1 MSSLLSKD
9 KINYE
14 LNNVKFDFYT
24 PEEIKRISMKQLTIT
39 KVYNDLGTPNPG
51 SFADPCMGIGAFD
64 KNSTCEICHQNNEN
78 CTGHFAHI
86 ELSIPVYNPFL
97 LNIILKLLNAKC
109 FNCHKLKLSLKDT
122 AYLFMKLFLIKF
134 ELFNEAEEI
143 HSIMYES
150 FKEDTSSLN
159 KKIYKFIKNNIILK
173 EDYFDSISL
182 DSDEEKD
189 INTSTKSDEN
199 EENINIDEEKEKES
213 KKSKKNKKNKKKN
226 NKKENKPAQ
235 IEEIIKKEV
244 LEKKKKQIKELFEK
258 IKKRHNEIIEKKPY
272 YIYEPTLTSNTLIKD
287 FEKEFWTMTKL
298 NKCANCGAISAK
310 FKKFNNPRF
319 FRVMPSKKEK
329 QKMAQIGIDVEKG
342 ALEHGASKREKEKLK
357 KDKKNKKKE
366 ENNPINEFKEKKS
379 KKKEKNDDMDIDEEK
394 ENDDEEESENEEME
408 EDEEE
413 EKIQKGIEKEVNTK
427 RQNFLLSMEVLSHIE
442 KLFNNDCGLISLLY
456 GNIIYDP
463 TNKYQISIIS
473 SGINMFFIKD
483 LIIPPNRFRPENA
496 VGGDDNYYHY
506 QTNAYRKILSLDNDI
521 KELSKKV
528 NEGKE
533 QTLKEDDKIINN
545 DEKSNKKNENKNT
558 KNTPKTFIEDL
569 VSKCVQLQATVN
581 TLFDSSKALSKKEQE
596 SKGIRQILEK
606 KEGILRMKMM
616 GKRVNHSGRTVI
628 SPDPLIDTGEIGIP
642 LYIAS
647 KLFFPEKVTE
657 FNLDY
662 MKKIIKNG
670 PFKFPGANQVIA
682 NDGRKISLMNPNPQ
696 IREKISEN
704 LKVGQTVLRHMQ
716 NGDILLVNRQ
726 PTLHKPSIMAHKA
739 KILPGEKTFR
749 LHYSNCSSYNADF
762 DGDEM
767 NVHFLQDQISRGEG
781 YNISNTSNQ
790 YIVPTDGKP
799 IRGLLQDSIDSNVYL
814 TKKDTFFTRE
824 EYYELLYCCLERQLN
839 NHIIRK
845 IVTVPPAIFKPKI
858 LYTGKQ
864 LITSVLLSLKT
875 AEELYDKK
883 LENLSLNYEH
893 NTKISKDLWGKG
905 HEKEG
910 KVIVRNN
917 ELLTGVLDK
926 NEIGNS
932 DYGLFHSFYEIYG
945 GNLTGELIT
954 IIGKLGVFFFQRF
967 HAFTCSVS
975 DILLDEETNL
985 RRRRDIENILMK
997 GMTSLGKLLGFE
1009 DFNLK
1014 FDNYSKRCVINNNK
1028 EEENK
1033 LIEEMKL
1040 TPDERKEI
1048 KTIVKL
1054 QDMKIDKTLFKHYSQ
1069 KHLNKVEENDAY
1081 NNSYSLIEE
1090 LRKKYESVILKE
1102 SALDINVDTVV
1113 KNSLNDETSKVPKN
1127 WLEKGLI
1134 YPFPNNRFAMM
1145 VKSGSKGSVVNHTL
1159 VTCMLGQQELEGR
1172 RAPRLP
1178 NGKTLPSFESF
1189 DPNPRSSGY
1198 ITDRFSTGI
1207 RPQEFFFH
1215 AMAGREGL
1223 IDTAVKTSRS
1233 GYLQRCLIKHLEQLM
1248 VNYDYTVRDND
1259 GNIVQFYYG
1268 EDSIDTINNR
1278 FLMNFKFIGDNFDS
1292 YMLKYK
1298 PERIEGK
1305 IDTKTVREARLNKEI
1320 GFDET
1325 MLNKYEPWK
1334 YLGAVSEKVYE
1345 QLHDYLINNPD
1356 HKFKN
1361 SEKFKSKD
1369 EKNIDN
1375 IIEKKISRS
1384 KFKNIIF
1391 LKYLSSLIQPGES
1404 VGVLAA
1410 EAIGEPSTQMTLNTF
1425 HLAGHGGANVT
1436 LGIPRLREILMTSE
1450 KNIKTPVMTIPLIS
1464 KKKVDAQ
1471 NLARKF
1477 ENYKLIDVL
1486 KEIKM
1491 KQRIVFG
1498 LPKIEKNSINDK
1510 FRNYEVKMTME
1521 HHKNIE
1527 EYFELNK
1534 KDIIIILKE
1543 QFIPL
1548 LAKQISRYMRIGMLK
1563 NEITAK
1569 KVTGNEDGIGGGGDS
1584 DEETNTQK
1592 YETGNK
1598 KRKEDDDDDEQE
1610 SENEEKEEE
1619 SEQEKTYDDV
1629 YQKTDDEEETIK
1641 NDNDNDN
1648 DNENNENE
1656 DKEEDEE
1663 DNNTNTE
1670 EITTTNEN
1678 TGSDNDINDNNNENN
1693 KKKANKNKDFQKDIL
1708 ERKTYIYNN
1717 ITIDN
1722 MKFSSPKDDTSSS
1735 TFSFDLYIPYTQKNI
1750 LLKNILNLV
1759 LKKIN
1764 FKSVKHIK
1772 KCHLLDKEGK
1782 NGEKEYYIQLEGF
1795 NFDEVAKYS
1804 DLIDINH
1811 ISTNDIGGVLSIYG
1825 IEACRSAIVKEIV
1838 NVFDVYSIKVNKRH
1852 LGLIADYITFQG
1864 KYRSFSRVGI
1874 SYCSSP
1880 LLKMTYETT
1889 LQFLMEACETKSID
1903 KGNTPSSRIM
1913 LGQPPKCGTGSFDI
1927 FQK

>member
-1 MSSLLSKD
+1 MSSLFPKD
-9 KINYE
+9 KIKYE

-24 PEEIKRISMKQLTIT
+24 PEEIKRISMKKLTVT
-39 KVYNDLGTPNPG
+39 KVHNDLGIPNPG
-51 SFADPCMGIGAFD
+51 SFADPCMGVGAFD

-78 CTGHFAHI
+78 CTGHFGHI
-86 ELSIPVYNPFL
+86 ELCIPVYNPFL
-97 LNIILKLLNAKC
+97 LNQILKLLNAKC

-122 AYLFMKLFLIKF
+122 AYLYMKLFLIKF
-134 ELFNEAEEI
+134 GLYNEAEEI
-143 HSIMYES
+143 HYIMYES

-159 KKIYKFIKNNIILK
+159 KTIIKFIKNNIILK
-173 EDYFDSISL
+173 EDYFDSIPI
-182 DSDEEKD
+182 DSEEEE
-189 INTSTKSDEN
+189 NENYPSTKRDE
-199 EENINIDEEKEKES
+199 EEKEEEEEEV
-213 KKSKKNKKNKKKN
+213 NKKTKKKKKKD
-226 NKKENKPAQ
+226 KKENNNETEEKMKKQ
-235 IEEIIKKEV
+235 VLERKKNQVKDLLKKLEKRHKEII
-244 LEKKKKQIKELFEK
+244 
-258 IKKRHNEIIEKKPY
+258 NKKPY
-272 YIYEPTLTSNTLIKD
+272 YIYEPTLTGNTLIKD

-310 FKKFNNPRF
+310 FKKFNNLRF
-319 FRVMPSKKEK
+319 FRIMPSKDVKK
-329 QKMAQIGIDVEKG
+329 KMAKIGIDVEKG
-342 ALEHGASKREKEKLK
+342 ALEHGVHKREKEKSK
-357 KDKKNKKKE
+357 KEKKKKKKE
-366 ENNPINEFKEKKS
+366 ENDPVNEFKDKNNKK
-379 KKKEKNDDMDIDEEK
+379 KKKEEDMEIEEEIEKDEEQN
-394 ENDDEEESENEEME
+394 EN

-413 EKIQKGIEKEVNTK
+413 NDDDSDNIEEEENNKKGIEKEVNTK
-427 RQNFLLSMEVLSHIE
+427 RQVFLPSLEVQSHIE
-442 KLFNNDCGLISLLY
+442 KLFKNDCGLVSLFF
-456 GNIIYDP
+456 GNMIYDP
-463 TNKYQISIIS
+463 TAKYQIRVIS
-473 SGINMFFIKD
+473 SGINMFFLKD
-483 LIIPPNRFRPENA
+483 LIVPPNRFRPENSSF
-496 VGGDDNYYHY
+496 GGDDNYYHY

-521 KELSKKV
+521 KELSKKT

-533 QTLKEDDKIINN
+533 HTLKEGDEIINN
-545 DEKSNKKNENKNT
+545 DEDKKTENKKNNAKKN
-558 KNTPKTFIEDL
+558 FIEDL
-569 VSKCVQLQATVN
+569 IFKCVQLQAAVN
-581 TLFDSSKALSKKEQE
+581 TLFDSSKGLSKKEQE

-647 KLFFPEKVTE
+647 KLFFPEKVTDY
-657 FNLDY
+657 NLEY
-662 MKKIIKNG
+662 MKNLIKNG

-682 NDGRKISLMNPNPQ
+682 SDGRKISLMNPK
-696 IREKISEN
+696 IREKICEN
-704 LKVGQTVLRHMQ
+704 LKVGETVLRHMK

-739 KILPGEKTFR
+739 KILPKEKTFR

-790 YIVPTDGKP
+790 YIVPTNGKP

-845 IVTVPPAIFKPKI
+845 IVTVPPAILKPRV

-864 LITSVLLSLKT
+864 LISSVLLSLKT
-875 AEELYDKK
+875 AEELYNKK
-883 LENLSLNYEH
+883 LENLTLNYEH
-893 NTKISKDLWGKG
+893 NTKISSSAWGPK

-910 KVIVRNN
+910 TVIVRNN

-975 DILLDEETNL
+975 DILLDEQTNL
-985 RRRRDIENILMK
+985 MRRRDIENILMK

-1014 FDNYSKRCVINNNK
+1014 FDNYSKRCVINTNK
-1028 EEENK
+1028 EEENQI
-1033 LIEEMKL
+1033 IENMKL
-1040 TPDERKEI
+1040 TPEERKEI
-1048 KTIVKL
+1048 KSIVKL
-1054 QDMKIDKTLFKHYSQ
+1054 QDMKLDKTLFSHYSQ
-1069 KHLNKVEENDAY
+1069 KNLNKVEENDIY
-1081 NNSYSLIEE
+1081 NNSYKLIEE

-1102 SALDINVDTVV
+1102 SDLDKNVDTVV
-1113 KNSLNDETSKVPKN
+1113 KNTLNDETSKVPKN

-1178 NGKTLPSFESF
+1178 NGKTLPSFEPF

-1198 ITDRFSTGI
+1198 VTDRFSTGI

-1278 FLMNFKFIGDNFDS
+1278 FLTNFKFIGDNFDS

-1298 PERIEGK
+1298 PERIEDR
-1305 IDTKTVREARLNKEI
+1305 IDTKKIREARLNKEI
-1320 GFDET
+1320 GEGET
-1325 MLNKYEPWK
+1325 MINKYEPWK
-1334 YLGAVSEKVYE
+1334 YLGSVSEKVYE
-1345 QLHDYLINNPD
+1345 KMHDYLINDPD
-1356 HKFKN
+1356 HKFKIT
-1361 SEKFKSKD
+1361 EKFKTGD
-1369 EKNIDN
+1369 KNS
-1375 IIEKKISRS
+1375 IENVIGKKISRS

-1450 KNIKTPVMTIPLIS
+1450 KNIKTPVMTIPILS
-1464 KKKVDAQ
+1464 KKKEDAQ
-1471 NLARKF
+1471 KLARKF

-1486 KEIKM
+1486 KEIKT
-1491 KQRIVFG
+1491 KQGIVFS
-1498 LPKIEKNSINDK
+1498 LQKNEKSTLNNEK
-1510 FRNYEVKMTME
+1510 YRNYEIKMIME

-1527 EYFELNK
+1527 EYFGLNK
-1534 KDIIIILKE
+1534 QDIIIILKE

-1548 LAKQISRYMRIGMLK
+1548 LAKQISRYMKIGMLK

-1569 KVTGNEDGIGGGGDS
+1569 KVAENGDSIGGGEDS

-1598 KRKEDDDDDEQE
+1598 KRKGDDDEQE

-1619 SEQEKTYDDV
+1619 ESEQEKTYDDI
-1629 YQKTDDEEETIK
+1629 YQKTDDEDETI
-1641 NDNDNDN
+1641 NN
-1648 DNENNENE
+1648 DNEDNDDNGE
-1656 DKEEDEE
+1656 DDEE
-1663 DNNTNTE
+1663 INLNTEELNNTNDN
-1670 EITTTNEN
+1670 I
-1678 TGSDNDINDNNNENN
+1678 GSDNESIENGDI
-1693 KKKANKNKDFQKDIL
+1693 KKKSKNKIKNVLKDIL

-1717 ITIDN
+1717 ITVDN
-1722 MKFSSPKDDTSSS
+1722 MKFSSSTEDNSS
-1735 TFSFDLYIPYTQKNI
+1735 TFYFDLFIPYAQKNI
-1750 LLKNILNLV
+1750 LLKNILNLI

-1764 FKSVKHIK
+1764 FKSVKYIK
-1772 KCHLLDKEGK
+1772 KCHLLDKDTKSG
-1782 NGEKEYYIQLEGF
+1782 KEYSIQLEGF
-1795 NFDEVAKYS
+1795 NFDEIAKYS
-1804 DLIDINH
+1804 DLVDINH

-1825 IEACRSAIVKEIV
+1825 IEACRSAIVQEIV
-1838 NVFDVYSIKVNKRH
+1838 NVFDVYSIKVDKRH

-1874 SYCSSP
+1874 SYSSSP
-1880 LLKMTYETT
+1880 MLKMTYETT

-1913 LGQPPKCGTGSFDI
+1913 LGQPPKCGTGSFDL

>member
-1 MSSLLSKD
+1 MSSLFPKD
-9 KINYE
+9 KIKYE

-24 PEEIKRISMKQLTIT
+24 PEEIKRISMKKLTVT
-39 KVYNDLGTPNPG
+39 KVHNDLGIPNPG
-51 SFADPCMGIGAFD
+51 SFADPCMGVGAFD

-78 CTGHFAHI
+78 CTGHFGHI
-86 ELSIPVYNPFL
+86 ELCIPVYNPFL
-97 LNIILKLLNAKC
+97 LNQILKLLNAKC

-122 AYLFMKLFLIKF
+122 AYLYMKLFLIKF
-134 ELFNEAEEI
+134 GLYNEAEEI
-143 HSIMYES
+143 HYIMYES

-159 KKIYKFIKNNIILK
+159 KTIIKFIKNNIILK
-173 EDYFDSISL
+173 EDYFDSIPI
-182 DSDEEKD
+182 DSEEEE
-189 INTSTKSDEN
+189 NENYPSTKSDE
-199 EENINIDEEKEKES
+199 EEKEEEEEEV
-213 KKSKKNKKNKKKN
+213 NKKNKKKKKKV
-226 NKKENKPAQ
+226 KKENNSETEEKMKKQ
-235 IEEIIKKEV
+235 VLERKKNQVKDLLKKLEKRHKEII
-244 LEKKKKQIKELFEK
+244 
-258 IKKRHNEIIEKKPY
+258 NKKPY
-272 YIYEPTLTSNTLIKD
+272 YIYEPTLTGNTLIKD

-310 FKKFNNPRF
+310 FKKFNNLRF
-319 FRVMPSKKEK
+319 FRIMPSKDVKK
-329 QKMAQIGIDVEKG
+329 KMAKIGIDVEKG
-342 ALEHGASKREKEKLK
+342 ALEHGVHKREKEKSK
-357 KDKKNKKKE
+357 KEKKKKKKE
-366 ENNPINEFKEKKS
+366 ENDPVNEFKDKNNKK
-379 KKKEKNDDMDIDEEK
+379 KKKEEDMEIEEEIEKDEEQN
-394 ENDDEEESENEEME
+394 EN

-413 EKIQKGIEKEVNTK
+413 NDDDSDNIEEEENNKKGIEKEVNTK
-427 RQNFLLSMEVLSHIE
+427 RQVFLPSLEVQSHIE
-442 KLFNNDCGLISLLY
+442 KLFKNDCGLVSLFF
-456 GNIIYDP
+456 GNMIYDP
-463 TNKYQISIIS
+463 TAKYQIRVIS
-473 SGINMFFIKD
+473 SGINMFFLKD
-483 LIIPPNRFRPENA
+483 LIVPPNRFRPENSSF
-496 VGGDDNYYHY
+496 GGDDNYYHY

-521 KELSKKV
+521 KELSKKT

-533 QTLKEDDKIINN
+533 HTLKEGDEIINN
-545 DEKSNKKNENKNT
+545 DEDKKTENKKNNAKKN
-558 KNTPKTFIEDL
+558 FIEDL
-569 VSKCVQLQATVN
+569 IFKCVQLQAAVN
-581 TLFDSSKALSKKEQE
+581 TLFDSSKGLSKKEQE

-647 KLFFPEKVTE
+647 KLFFPEKVTDY
-657 FNLDY
+657 NLEY
-662 MKKIIKNG
+662 MKNLIKNG

-682 NDGRKISLMNPNPQ
+682 SDGRKISLMNPK
-696 IREKISEN
+696 IREKICEN
-704 LKVGQTVLRHMQ
+704 LKVGETVLRHMK

-739 KILPGEKTFR
+739 KILPKEKTFR

-790 YIVPTDGKP
+790 YIVPTNGKP

-845 IVTVPPAIFKPKI
+845 IVTVPPAILKPRV

-864 LITSVLLSLKT
+864 LISSVLLSLKT
-875 AEELYDKK
+875 AEELYNKK
-883 LENLSLNYEH
+883 LENLTLNYEH
-893 NTKISKDLWGKG
+893 NTKISSSAWGPK

-910 KVIVRNN
+910 TVIVRNN

-975 DILLDEETNL
+975 DILLDEQTNL
-985 RRRRDIENILMK
+985 MRRRDIENILMK

-1014 FDNYSKRCVINNNK
+1014 FDNYSKRCVINTNK
-1028 EEENK
+1028 EEENQI
-1033 LIEEMKL
+1033 IENMKL
-1040 TPDERKEI
+1040 TPEERKEI
-1048 KTIVKL
+1048 KSIVKL
-1054 QDMKIDKTLFKHYSQ
+1054 QDMKLDKTLFSHYSQ
-1069 KHLNKVEENDAY
+1069 KNLNKVEENDIY
-1081 NNSYSLIEE
+1081 NNSYKLIEE

-1102 SALDINVDTVV
+1102 SDLDKNVDTVV
-1113 KNSLNDETSKVPKN
+1113 KNTLNDETSKVPKN

-1178 NGKTLPSFESF
+1178 NGKTLPSFEPF

-1198 ITDRFSTGI
+1198 VTDRFSTGI

-1278 FLMNFKFIGDNFDS
+1278 FLTNFKFIGDNFDS

-1298 PERIEGK
+1298 PERIEDR
-1305 IDTKTVREARLNKEI
+1305 IDTKKIREARLNKEI
-1320 GFDET
+1320 GEGET
-1325 MLNKYEPWK
+1325 MINKYEPWK
-1334 YLGAVSEKVYE
+1334 YLGSVSEKVYE
-1345 QLHDYLINNPD
+1345 KMHDYLINDPD
-1356 HKFKN
+1356 HKFKIT
-1361 SEKFKSKD
+1361 EKFKTGD
-1369 EKNIDN
+1369 KNS
-1375 IIEKKISRS
+1375 IENVIGKKISRS

-1450 KNIKTPVMTIPLIS
+1450 KNIKTPVMTISILS
-1464 KKKVDAQ
+1464 KKKEDAQ
-1471 NLARKF
+1471 KLARKF

-1486 KEIKM
+1486 KEIKT
-1491 KQRIVFG
+1491 KQGIVFS
-1498 LPKIEKNSINDK
+1498 LQKNEKSTLNNEK
-1510 FRNYEVKMTME
+1510 YRNYEIKMIME

-1527 EYFELNK
+1527 EYFGLNK
-1534 KDIIIILKE
+1534 QDIIIILKE

-1548 LAKQISRYMRIGMLK
+1548 LAKQISRYMKIGMLK

-1569 KVTGNEDGIGGGGDS
+1569 KVAENGDSIGGGEDS

-1598 KRKEDDDDDEQE
+1598 KRKGDDDEQE

-1619 SEQEKTYDDV
+1619 ESEQEKTYDDI
-1629 YQKTDDEEETIK
+1629 YQKTDDEDETI
-1641 NDNDNDN
+1641 NN
-1648 DNENNENE
+1648 DNEDNDDNGE
-1656 DKEEDEE
+1656 DDEE
-1663 DNNTNTE
+1663 INLNTEELNNTNDN
-1670 EITTTNEN
+1670 I
-1678 TGSDNDINDNNNENN
+1678 GSDNESIENGDI
-1693 KKKANKNKDFQKDIL
+1693 KKKSKNKIKNVLKDIL

-1717 ITIDN
+1717 ITVDN
-1722 MKFSSPKDDTSSS
+1722 MKFSSSTEDNSS
-1735 TFSFDLYIPYTQKNI
+1735 TFYFDLFIPYAQKNI
-1750 LLKNILNLV
+1750 LLKNILNLI

-1764 FKSVKHIK
+1764 FKSVKYIK
-1772 KCHLLDKEGK
+1772 KCHLLDKDTKSG
-1782 NGEKEYYIQLEGF
+1782 KEYSIQLEGF
-1795 NFDEVAKYS
+1795 NFDEIAKYS
-1804 DLIDINH
+1804 DLVDINH

-1825 IEACRSAIVKEIV
+1825 IEACRSAIVQEIV
-1838 NVFDVYSIKVNKRH
+1838 NVFDVYSIKVDKRH

-1874 SYCSSP
+1874 SYSSSP
-1880 LLKMTYETT
+1880 MLKMTYETT

>member
-1 MSSLLSKD
+1 MSSLFPKD
-9 KINYE
+9 KIKYE

-24 PEEIKRISMKQLTIT
+24 PEEIKRISMKKLTVT
-39 KVYNDLGTPNPG
+39 KVHNDLGIPNPG
-51 SFADPCMGIGAFD
+51 SFADPCMGVGAFD

-78 CTGHFAHI
+78 CTGHFGHI
-86 ELSIPVYNPFL
+86 ELCIPVYNPFL
-97 LNIILKLLNAKC
+97 LNQILKLLNAKC

-122 AYLFMKLFLIKF
+122 AYLYMKLFLIKF
-134 ELFNEAEEI
+134 GLYNEAEEI
-143 HSIMYES
+143 HYIMYES

-159 KKIYKFIKNNIILK
+159 KTIIKFIKNNIILK
-173 EDYFDSISL
+173 EDYFDSIPI
-182 DSDEEKD
+182 DSEEEE
-189 INTSTKSDEN
+189 NENYPSTKSDE
-199 EENINIDEEKEKES
+199 EEKEEEEKKE
-213 KKSKKNKKNKKKN
+213 KKKNKKKKKKV
-226 NKKENKPAQ
+226 KKENNSETEEKMKKQ
-235 IEEIIKKEV
+235 VLERKKNQVKDLLKKLEKRHKEII
-244 LEKKKKQIKELFEK
+244 
-258 IKKRHNEIIEKKPY
+258 NKKPY
-272 YIYEPTLTSNTLIKD
+272 YIYEPTLTGNTLIKD

-310 FKKFNNPRF
+310 FKKFNNLRF
-319 FRVMPSKKEK
+319 FRIMPSKDVKK
-329 QKMAQIGIDVEKG
+329 KMAKIGIDVEKG
-342 ALEHGASKREKEKLK
+342 ALEHGVHKREKEKSK
-357 KDKKNKKKE
+357 KEKKKKKKE
-366 ENNPINEFKEKKS
+366 ENDPVNEFKDKNN
-379 KKKEKNDDMDIDEEK
+379 KKKKKDEDMEIEEEIEKDEEQN
-394 ENDDEEESENEEME
+394 EN

-413 EKIQKGIEKEVNTK
+413 NDDDSDNIEEEENNKKGIEKEVNTK
-427 RQNFLLSMEVLSHIE
+427 RQVFLPSLEVQSHIE
-442 KLFNNDCGLISLLY
+442 KLFKNDCGLVSLFF
-456 GNIIYDP
+456 GNMIYDP
-463 TNKYQISIIS
+463 TAKYQIRVIS
-473 SGINMFFIKD
+473 SGINMFFLKD
-483 LIIPPNRFRPENA
+483 LIVPPNRFRPENSSF
-496 VGGDDNYYHY
+496 GGDDNYYHY

-521 KELSKKV
+521 KELSKKT

-533 QTLKEDDKIINN
+533 HTLKEGDEIINN
-545 DEKSNKKNENKNT
+545 DEDKKTENKKNNAKKN
-558 KNTPKTFIEDL
+558 FIEDL
-569 VSKCVQLQATVN
+569 IFKCVQLQAAVN
-581 TLFDSSKALSKKEQE
+581 TLFDSSKGLSKKEQE

-647 KLFFPEKVTE
+647 KLFFPEKVTDY
-657 FNLDY
+657 NLEY
-662 MKKIIKNG
+662 MKNLIKNG

-682 NDGRKISLMNPNPQ
+682 SDGRKISLMNPK
-696 IREKISEN
+696 IREKICEN
-704 LKVGQTVLRHMQ
+704 LKVGETVLRHMK

-739 KILPGEKTFR
+739 KILPKEKTFR

-790 YIVPTDGKP
+790 YIVPTNGKP

-845 IVTVPPAIFKPKI
+845 IVTVPPAILKPRV

-864 LITSVLLSLKT
+864 LISSVLLSLKT
-875 AEELYDKK
+875 AEELYNKK
-883 LENLSLNYEH
+883 LENLTLNYEH
-893 NTKISKDLWGKG
+893 NTKISSSAWGPK

-910 KVIVRNN
+910 TVIVRNN

-975 DILLDEETNL
+975 DILLDEQTNL
-985 RRRRDIENILMK
+985 MRRRDIENILMK

-1014 FDNYSKRCVINNNK
+1014 FDNYSKRCVINTNK
-1028 EEENK
+1028 EEENQI
-1033 LIEEMKL
+1033 IENMKL
-1040 TPDERKEI
+1040 TPEERKEI
-1048 KTIVKL
+1048 KSIVKL
-1054 QDMKIDKTLFKHYSQ
+1054 QDMKLDKTLFSHYSQ
-1069 KHLNKVEENDAY
+1069 KNLNKVEENDIY
-1081 NNSYSLIEE
+1081 NNSYKLIEE

-1102 SALDINVDTVV
+1102 SDLDKNVDTVV
-1113 KNSLNDETSKVPKN
+1113 KNTLNDETSKVPKN

-1178 NGKTLPSFESF
+1178 NGKTLPSFEPF

-1198 ITDRFSTGI
+1198 VTDRFSTGI

-1278 FLMNFKFIGDNFDS
+1278 FLTNFKFIGDNFDS

-1298 PERIEGK
+1298 PERIEDR
-1305 IDTKTVREARLNKEI
+1305 IDTKKIREARLNKEI
-1320 GFDET
+1320 GEGET
-1325 MLNKYEPWK
+1325 MINKYEPWK
-1334 YLGAVSEKVYE
+1334 YLGSVSEKVYE
-1345 QLHDYLINNPD
+1345 KMHDYLINDPD
-1356 HKFKN
+1356 HKFKIT
-1361 SEKFKSKD
+1361 EKFKTGD
-1369 EKNIDN
+1369 KNS
-1375 IIEKKISRS
+1375 IENVIGKKISRS

-1450 KNIKTPVMTIPLIS
+1450 KNIKTPVMTIPILS
-1464 KKKVDAQ
+1464 KKKEDAQ
-1471 NLARKF
+1471 KLARKF

-1486 KEIKM
+1486 KEIKT
-1491 KQRIVFG
+1491 KQGIVFS
-1498 LPKIEKNSINDK
+1498 LQKNEKSTLNNEK
-1510 FRNYEVKMTME
+1510 YRNYEIKMIME

-1527 EYFELNK
+1527 EYFGLNK
-1534 KDIIIILKE
+1534 QDIIIILKE

-1548 LAKQISRYMRIGMLK
+1548 LAKQISRYMKIGMLK

-1569 KVTGNEDGIGGGGDS
+1569 KVAENGDSIGGGEDS

-1598 KRKEDDDDDEQE
+1598 KRKGDDDEQE

-1619 SEQEKTYDDV
+1619 ESEQEKTYDDI
-1629 YQKTDDEEETIK
+1629 YQKTDDEDETI
-1641 NDNDNDN
+1641 NN
-1648 DNENNENE
+1648 DNEDNDDNGE
-1656 DKEEDEE
+1656 DDEE
-1663 DNNTNTE
+1663 INLNTEELNNTNDN
-1670 EITTTNEN
+1670 I
-1678 TGSDNDINDNNNENN
+1678 GSDNESIENGDI
-1693 KKKANKNKDFQKDIL
+1693 KKKSKNKIKNVLKDIL

-1717 ITIDN
+1717 ITVDN
-1722 MKFSSPKDDTSSS
+1722 MKFSSSTEDNSS
-1735 TFSFDLYIPYTQKNI
+1735 TFYFDLFIPYAQKNI
-1750 LLKNILNLV
+1750 LLKNILNLI

-1764 FKSVKHIK
+1764 FKSVKYIK
-1772 KCHLLDKEGK
+1772 KCHLLDKDTKSG
-1782 NGEKEYYIQLEGF
+1782 KEYSIQLEGF
-1795 NFDEVAKYS
+1795 NFDEIAKYS
-1804 DLIDINH
+1804 DLVDINH

-1825 IEACRSAIVKEIV
+1825 IEACRSAIVQEIV
-1838 NVFDVYSIKVNKRH
+1838 NVFDVYSIKVDKRH

-1874 SYCSSP
+1874 SYSSSP
-1880 LLKMTYETT
+1880 MLKMTYETT

>member
-1 MSSLLSKD
+1 MSSLFPKD
-9 KINYE
+9 KIKYE

-24 PEEIKRISMKQLTIT
+24 PEEIKRISMKKLTVT
-39 KVYNDLGTPNPG
+39 KVHNDLGIPNPG
-51 SFADPCMGIGAFD
+51 SFADPCMGVGAFD

-78 CTGHFAHI
+78 CTGHFGHI
-86 ELSIPVYNPFL
+86 ELCIPVYNPFL
-97 LNIILKLLNAKC
+97 LNQILKLLNAKC

-122 AYLFMKLFLIKF
+122 AYLYMKLFLIKF
-134 ELFNEAEEI
+134 GLYNEAEEI
-143 HSIMYES
+143 HYIMYES

-159 KKIYKFIKNNIILK
+159 KTIIKFIKNNIILK
-173 EDYFDSISL
+173 EDYFDSIPI
-182 DSDEEKD
+182 DSEEEE
-189 INTSTKSDEN
+189 NENYPSTKSDE
-199 EENINIDEEKEKES
+199 EEKEEEEEEV
-213 KKSKKNKKNKKKN
+213 NKKNKKKKKKV
-226 NKKENKPAQ
+226 KKENNSETEEKMKKQ
-235 IEEIIKKEV
+235 VLERKKNQVKDLLKKLEKRHKEII
-244 LEKKKKQIKELFEK
+244 
-258 IKKRHNEIIEKKPY
+258 NKKPY
-272 YIYEPTLTSNTLIKD
+272 YIYEPTLTGNTLIKD

-310 FKKFNNPRF
+310 FKKFNNLRF
-319 FRVMPSKKEK
+319 FRIMPSKDVKK
-329 QKMAQIGIDVEKG
+329 KMAKIGIDVEKG
-342 ALEHGASKREKEKLK
+342 ALEHGVHKREKEKSK
-357 KDKKNKKKE
+357 KEKKKKKKE
-366 ENNPINEFKEKKS
+366 ENDPVNEFKDKNN
-379 KKKEKNDDMDIDEEK
+379 KKKKKDEDMEIEEEIEKDEEQN
-394 ENDDEEESENEEME
+394 EN

-413 EKIQKGIEKEVNTK
+413 NDDDSDNIEEEENNKKGIEKEVNTK
-427 RQNFLLSMEVLSHIE
+427 RQVFLPSLEVQSHIE
-442 KLFNNDCGLISLLY
+442 KLFKNDCGLVSLFF
-456 GNIIYDP
+456 GNMIYDP
-463 TNKYQISIIS
+463 TAKYQIRVIS
-473 SGINMFFIKD
+473 SGINMFFLKD
-483 LIIPPNRFRPENA
+483 LIVPPNRFRPENSSF
-496 VGGDDNYYHY
+496 GGDDNYYHY

-521 KELSKKV
+521 KELSKKT

-533 QTLKEDDKIINN
+533 HTLKEGDEIINN
-545 DEKSNKKNENKNT
+545 DEDKKTENKKNNAKKN
-558 KNTPKTFIEDL
+558 FIEDL
-569 VSKCVQLQATVN
+569 IFKCVQLQAAVN
-581 TLFDSSKALSKKEQE
+581 TLFDSSKGLSKKEQE

-647 KLFFPEKVTE
+647 KLFFPEKVTDY
-657 FNLDY
+657 NLEY
-662 MKKIIKNG
+662 MKNLIKNG

-682 NDGRKISLMNPNPQ
+682 SDGRKISLMNPK
-696 IREKISEN
+696 IREKICEN
-704 LKVGQTVLRHMQ
+704 LKVGETVLRHMK

-739 KILPGEKTFR
+739 KILPKEKTFR

-790 YIVPTDGKP
+790 YIVPTNGKP

-845 IVTVPPAIFKPKI
+845 IVTVPPAILKPRV

-864 LITSVLLSLKT
+864 LISSVLLSLKT
-875 AEELYDKK
+875 AEELYNKK
-883 LENLSLNYEH
+883 LENLTLNYEH
-893 NTKISKDLWGKG
+893 NTKISSSAWGPK

-910 KVIVRNN
+910 TVIVRNN

-975 DILLDEETNL
+975 DILLDEQTNL
-985 RRRRDIENILMK
+985 MRRRDIENILMK

-1014 FDNYSKRCVINNNK
+1014 FDNYSKRCVINTNK
-1028 EEENK
+1028 EEENQI
-1033 LIEEMKL
+1033 IENMKL
-1040 TPDERKEI
+1040 TPEERKEI
-1048 KTIVKL
+1048 KSIVKL
-1054 QDMKIDKTLFKHYSQ
+1054 QDMKLDKTLFSHYSQ
-1069 KHLNKVEENDAY
+1069 KNLNKVEENDIY
-1081 NNSYSLIEE
+1081 NNSYKLIEE

-1102 SALDINVDTVV
+1102 SDLDKNVDTVV
-1113 KNSLNDETSKVPKN
+1113 KNTLNDETSKVPKN

-1178 NGKTLPSFESF
+1178 NGKTLPSFEPF

-1198 ITDRFSTGI
+1198 VTDRFSTGI

-1278 FLMNFKFIGDNFDS
+1278 FLTNFKFIGDNFDS

-1298 PERIEGK
+1298 PERIEDR
-1305 IDTKTVREARLNKEI
+1305 IDTKKIREARLNKEI
-1320 GFDET
+1320 GEGET
-1325 MLNKYEPWK
+1325 MINKYEPWK
-1334 YLGAVSEKVYE
+1334 YLGSVSEKVYE
-1345 QLHDYLINNPD
+1345 KMHDYLINDPD
-1356 HKFKN
+1356 HKFKIT
-1361 SEKFKSKD
+1361 EKFKTGD
-1369 EKNIDN
+1369 KNS
-1375 IIEKKISRS
+1375 IENVIGKKISRS

-1450 KNIKTPVMTIPLIS
+1450 KNIKTPVMTIPILS
-1464 KKKVDAQ
+1464 KKKEDAQ
-1471 NLARKF
+1471 KLARKF

-1486 KEIKM
+1486 KEIKT
-1491 KQRIVFG
+1491 KQGIVFS
-1498 LPKIEKNSINDK
+1498 LQKNEKSTLNNEK
-1510 FRNYEVKMTME
+1510 YRNYEIKMIME

-1527 EYFELNK
+1527 EYFGLNK
-1534 KDIIIILKE
+1534 QDIIIILKE

-1548 LAKQISRYMRIGMLK
+1548 LAKQISRYMKIGMLK

-1569 KVTGNEDGIGGGGDS
+1569 KVAENGDSIGGGEDS

-1598 KRKEDDDDDEQE
+1598 KRKGDDDEQE

-1619 SEQEKTYDDV
+1619 ESEQEKTYDDI
-1629 YQKTDDEEETIK
+1629 YQKTDDEDETI
-1641 NDNDNDN
+1641 NN
-1648 DNENNENE
+1648 DNEDNDDNGE
-1656 DKEEDEE
+1656 DDEE
-1663 DNNTNTE
+1663 INLNTEELNNTNDN
-1670 EITTTNEN
+1670 I
-1678 TGSDNDINDNNNENN
+1678 GSDNESIENGDI
-1693 KKKANKNKDFQKDIL
+1693 KKKSKNKIKNVLKDIL

-1717 ITIDN
+1717 ITVDN
-1722 MKFSSPKDDTSSS
+1722 MKFSSSTEDNSS
-1735 TFSFDLYIPYTQKNI
+1735 TFYFDLFIPYAQKNI
-1750 LLKNILNLV
+1750 LLKNILNLI

-1764 FKSVKHIK
+1764 FKSVKYIK
-1772 KCHLLDKEGK
+1772 KCHLLDKDTKSG
-1782 NGEKEYYIQLEGF
+1782 KEYSIQLEGF
-1795 NFDEVAKYS
+1795 NFDEIAKYS
-1804 DLIDINH
+1804 DLVDINH

-1825 IEACRSAIVKEIV
+1825 IEACRSAIVQEIV
-1838 NVFDVYSIKVNKRH
+1838 NVFDVYSIKVDKRH

-1874 SYCSSP
+1874 SYSSSP
-1880 LLKMTYETT
+1880 MLKMTYETT

>member
-1 MSSLLSKD
+1 MSSLFPKD
-9 KINYE
+9 KIKYE

-24 PEEIKRISMKQLTIT
+24 PEEIKRISMKKLTVT
-39 KVYNDLGTPNPG
+39 KVHNDLGIPNPG
-51 SFADPCMGIGAFD
+51 SFADPCMGVGAFD

-78 CTGHFAHI
+78 CTGHFGHI
-86 ELSIPVYNPFL
+86 ELCIPVYNPFL
-97 LNIILKLLNAKC
+97 LNQILKLLNAKC

-122 AYLFMKLFLIKF
+122 AYLYMKLFLIKF
-134 ELFNEAEEI
+134 GLYNEAEEI
-143 HSIMYES
+143 HYIMYES

-159 KKIYKFIKNNIILK
+159 KTIIKFIKNNIILK
-173 EDYFDSISL
+173 EDYFDSIPI
-182 DSDEEKD
+182 DSEEEE
-189 INTSTKSDEN
+189 NENYPSTKSDE
-199 EENINIDEEKEKES
+199 EEKEEEEEEV
-213 KKSKKNKKNKKKN
+213 NKKNKKKKKKV
-226 NKKENKPAQ
+226 KKENNSETEEKMKKQ
-235 IEEIIKKEV
+235 VLERKKNQVKDLLKKLEKRHKEII
-244 LEKKKKQIKELFEK
+244 
-258 IKKRHNEIIEKKPY
+258 NKKPY
-272 YIYEPTLTSNTLIKD
+272 YIYEPTLTGNTLIKD

-310 FKKFNNPRF
+310 FKKFNNLRF
-319 FRVMPSKKEK
+319 FRIMPSKDVKK
-329 QKMAQIGIDVEKG
+329 KMAKIGIDVEKG
-342 ALEHGASKREKEKLK
+342 ALEHGVHKREKEKSK
-357 KDKKNKKKE
+357 KEKKKKKKE
-366 ENNPINEFKEKKS
+366 ENDPVNEFKDKNN
-379 KKKEKNDDMDIDEEK
+379 KKKKKDEDMEIEEEIEKDEEQ
-394 ENDDEEESENEEME
+394 SEN

-413 EKIQKGIEKEVNTK
+413 NDDDSDNIEEEENNKKGIEKEVNTK
-427 RQNFLLSMEVLSHIE
+427 RQVFLPSLEVQSHIE
-442 KLFNNDCGLISLLY
+442 KLFKNDCGLVSLFF
-456 GNIIYDP
+456 GNMIYDP
-463 TNKYQISIIS
+463 TAKYQIRVIS
-473 SGINMFFIKD
+473 SGINMFFLKD
-483 LIIPPNRFRPENA
+483 LIVPPNRFRPENSSF
-496 VGGDDNYYHY
+496 GGDDNYYHY

-521 KELSKKV
+521 KELSKKT

-533 QTLKEDDKIINN
+533 HTLKEGDEIINN
-545 DEKSNKKNENKNT
+545 DEDKKTENKKNNAKKN
-558 KNTPKTFIEDL
+558 FIEDL
-569 VSKCVQLQATVN
+569 IFKCVQLQAAVN
-581 TLFDSSKALSKKEQE
+581 TLFDSSKGLSKKEQE

-647 KLFFPEKVTE
+647 KLFFPEKVTDY
-657 FNLDY
+657 NLEY
-662 MKKIIKNG
+662 MKNLIKNG

-682 NDGRKISLMNPNPQ
+682 SDGRKISLMNPK
-696 IREKISEN
+696 IREKICEN
-704 LKVGQTVLRHMQ
+704 LKVGETVLRHMK

-739 KILPGEKTFR
+739 KILPKEKTFR

-790 YIVPTDGKP
+790 YIVPTNGKP

-845 IVTVPPAIFKPKI
+845 IVTVPPAILKPRV

-864 LITSVLLSLKT
+864 LISSVLLSLKT
-875 AEELYDKK
+875 AEELYNKK
-883 LENLSLNYEH
+883 LENLTLNYEH
-893 NTKISKDLWGKG
+893 NTKISSSAWGPK

-910 KVIVRNN
+910 TVIVRNN

-975 DILLDEETNL
+975 DILLDEQTNL
-985 RRRRDIENILMK
+985 MRRRDIENILMK

-1014 FDNYSKRCVINNNK
+1014 FDNYSKRCVINTNK
-1028 EEENK
+1028 EEENQI
-1033 LIEEMKL
+1033 IENMKL
-1040 TPDERKEI
+1040 TPEERKEI
-1048 KTIVKL
+1048 KSIVKL
-1054 QDMKIDKTLFKHYSQ
+1054 QDMKLDKTLFSHYSQ
-1069 KHLNKVEENDAY
+1069 KNLNKVEENDIY
-1081 NNSYSLIEE
+1081 NNSYKLIEE

-1102 SALDINVDTVV
+1102 SDLDKNVDTVV
-1113 KNSLNDETSKVPKN
+1113 KNTLNDETSKVPKN

-1178 NGKTLPSFESF
+1178 NGKTLPSFEPF

-1198 ITDRFSTGI
+1198 VTDRFSTGI

-1278 FLMNFKFIGDNFDS
+1278 FLTNFKFIGDNFDS

-1298 PERIEGK
+1298 PERIEDR
-1305 IDTKTVREARLNKEI
+1305 IDTKKIREARLNKEI
-1320 GFDET
+1320 GEGET
-1325 MLNKYEPWK
+1325 MINKYEPWK
-1334 YLGAVSEKVYE
+1334 YLGSVSEKVYE
-1345 QLHDYLINNPD
+1345 KMHDYLINDPD
-1356 HKFKN
+1356 HKFKIT
-1361 SEKFKSKD
+1361 EKFKTGD
-1369 EKNIDN
+1369 KNS
-1375 IIEKKISRS
+1375 IENVIGKKISRS

-1450 KNIKTPVMTIPLIS
+1450 KNIKTPVMTIPILS
-1464 KKKVDAQ
+1464 KKKEDAQ
-1471 NLARKF
+1471 KLARKF

-1486 KEIKM
+1486 KEIKT
-1491 KQRIVFG
+1491 KQGIVFS
-1498 LPKIEKNSINDK
+1498 LQKNEKSTLNNEK
-1510 FRNYEVKMTME
+1510 YRNYEIKMIME

-1527 EYFELNK
+1527 EYFGLNK
-1534 KDIIIILKE
+1534 QDIIIILKE

-1548 LAKQISRYMRIGMLK
+1548 LAKQISRYMKIGMLK

-1569 KVTGNEDGIGGGGDS
+1569 KVAENGDSIGGGEDS

-1598 KRKEDDDDDEQE
+1598 KRKGDDDEQE

-1619 SEQEKTYDDV
+1619 ESEQEKTYDDI
-1629 YQKTDDEEETIK
+1629 YQKTDDEDETI
-1641 NDNDNDN
+1641 NN
-1648 DNENNENE
+1648 DNEDNDDNGE
-1656 DKEEDEE
+1656 DDEE
-1663 DNNTNTE
+1663 INLNTEELNNTNDN
-1670 EITTTNEN
+1670 I
-1678 TGSDNDINDNNNENN
+1678 GSDNESIENGDI
-1693 KKKANKNKDFQKDIL
+1693 KKKSKNKIKNVLKDIL

-1717 ITIDN
+1717 ITVDN
-1722 MKFSSPKDDTSSS
+1722 MKFSSSTEDNSS
-1735 TFSFDLYIPYTQKNI
+1735 TFYFDLFIPYAQKNI
-1750 LLKNILNLV
+1750 LLKNILNLI

-1764 FKSVKHIK
+1764 FKSVKYIK
-1772 KCHLLDKEGK
+1772 KCHLLDKDTKSG
-1782 NGEKEYYIQLEGF
+1782 KEYSIQLEGF
-1795 NFDEVAKYS
+1795 NFDEIAKYS
-1804 DLIDINH
+1804 DLVDINH

-1825 IEACRSAIVKEIV
+1825 IEACRSAIVQEIV
-1838 NVFDVYSIKVNKRH
+1838 NVFDVYSIKVDKRH

-1874 SYCSSP
+1874 SYSSSP
-1880 LLKMTYETT
+1880 MLKMTYETT